1 METQQHTETPAAP
14 VPAAPAPAGAETMA
28 AALGSTGTAITM
40 KQLLEAGVHFG
51 HQTRRWN
58 PKMKPYIFGARNGIY
73 IIDLQKTVT
82 LARNAFRFVSD
93 AVARGGTV
101 LFVGTKKQAQ
111 DAVRAEAT
119 RSGMFHV
126 TNRWLG
132 GSLTNFKTIKTGIER
147 LKTIE
152 KMAAD
157 GTYERLPKKEIASLE
172 REREKLEKNLGG
184 IKELSRLPA
193 ALFVVDTKKEHI
205 AVHEANRLGIPVV
218 AVVDTNCDPEG
229 IDYVIPGNDDAIRS
243 INLFTSKIAEACIEG
258 KARHQAYLAEHGGQ
272 DREQEERDAASERGA
287 ERRDRRDRGGRGRER
302 RPPRE
307 DRAAISANVEVVR
320 KGEVVGEPAAEPAA
334 EDKG

>member
-1 METQQHTETPAAP
+1 METQQNQTPPSAPAAP
-14 VPAAPAPAGAETMA
+14 GAETMA
-28 AALGSTGTAITM
+28 GALGTSGSAITM

-51 HQTRRWN
+51 HQTKRWN

-73 IIDLQKTVT
+73 IIDLQKTVA
-82 LARNAFRFVSD
+82 LARSAFRFISD
-93 AVARGGTV
+93 AAARGGSV

-111 DAVRAEAT
+111 DAVREQASRCT
-119 RSGMFHV
+119 MFHV

-132 GSLTNFKTIKTGIER
+132 GTLTNFKTIKTGIDR

-157 GTYERLPKKEIASLE
+157 GTYERLPKKEVASLE
-172 REREKLEKNLGG
+172 RERIKLEKNLGG
-184 IKELSRLPA
+184 IKEMSRLPA
-193 ALFVVDTKKEHI
+193 AIFVIDTKKEHI

-243 INLFTSKIAEACIEG
+243 INLFTSKVAEACLEG
-258 KARHQAYLAEHGGQ
+258 RVRYQAYLAEHGGR
-272 DREQEERDAASERGA
+272 DERAEEDRDAASERGG

-307 DRAAISANVEVVR
+307 DRGAISANVEVLR
-320 KGEVVGEPAAEPAA
+320 KGEVQPAAPAETAAEP
-334 EDKG
+334 EEQG